1 MLTIRKAADRGTT
14 KIDWLDS
21 RHTFS
26 FGDYRDPAHDR
37 FRTLR
42 VLNDDRVAPGQGFGT
57 HPHRDMEIITYV
69 LSGELAHRDS
79 MGNGETLKAGEWQAM
94 TAGTGI
100 LHSEFNPS
108 RAAPVHLLQMWV
120 MPAKRALTPGYAQ
133 TAFPDADRLGKWRVA
148 VSPDGRDGSLTIH
161 QDAVVSQATV
171 RPGDRLGYEFAP
183 GRGGWLHVATGAVT
197 VNGLSLAAGD
207 GLAVEG
213 EEKLTVEGAET
224 GEVILFD
231 LA

>member
-1 MLTIRKAADRGTT
+1 MLTIRKANDRGVTR
-14 KIDWLDS
+14 IGWLDS

-26 FGDYRDPAHDR
+26 FGDYHDPRHER

-42 VLNDDRVAPGQGFGT
+42 VINDDRVAPAQGFGT
-57 HPHRDMEIITYV
+57 HPHRDMEIVTYV
-69 LSGELAHRDS
+69 LTGELAHRDS
-79 MGNGETLKAGEWQAM
+79 MGNGEALKAGQWQAM

-100 LHSEFNPS
+100 THSEFNPS
-108 RAAPVHLLQMWV
+108 RTDPAHFLPMWV
-120 MPAKRALTPGYAQ
+120 FPSRRGLTPTYAQ
-133 TAFPDADRLGKWRVA
+133 TGYPPAERLGRWRVA
-148 VSPDGRDGSLTIH
+148 VSPDGRDGSLTIN

-171 RPGDRLGYEFAP
+171 RPGDRLEYAFAP

-207 GLAVEG
+207 GLAVDG
-213 EEKLTVEGAET
+213 EERITVEGAEP

>member
-1 MLTIRKAADRGTT
+1 MLTIRTAADRGTT
-14 KIDWLDS
+14 RIGWLDS

-26 FGDYRDPAHDR
+26 FGDYRDPRHTQ
-37 FRTLR
+37 FRALR
-42 VLNDDRVAPGQGFGT
+42 VINDDRVAPGQGFGT
-57 HPHRDMEIITYV
+57 HPHRDMEIATYV

-79 MGNGETLKAGEWQAM
+79 LGHVRGLKPGEWQAM
-94 TAGTGI
+94 TAGTG
-100 LHSEFNPS
+100 LTHSEFNPS
-108 RAAPVHLLQMWV
+108 ATEPVHFLQVWLL
-120 MPAKRALTPGYAQ
+120 PERRGLTPAYDQKQYPEAE
-133 TAFPDADRLGKWRVA
+133 RLGRWRVA
-148 VSPDGRDGSLTIH
+148 LSPDGRDGSLRLH

-171 RPGDRLGYEFAP
+171 RPGDTLGYDFAP

-197 VNGLSLAAGD
+197 VNGLPLAAGD

-213 EEKLTVEGAET
+213 EGQIVVEGVEA

>member
-1 MLTIRKAADRGTT
+1 MLTTRKSADRGTT
-14 KIDWLDS
+14 RIGWLDS

-42 VLNDDRVAPGQGFGT
+42 VINDDRVAPGQGFGS
-57 HPHRDMEIITYV
+57 HPHRDMEIVTHV
-69 LSGELAHRDS
+69 LSGELAHKDS
-79 MGNGETLKAGEWQAM
+79 MGNGETLRAGEWQAM
-94 TAGTGI
+94 TAGTGV

-108 RAAPVHLLQMWV
+108 DMAPVHLLQMWV
-120 MPAKRALTPGYAQ
+120 MPKRRGLTPGYAQ
-133 TAFPDADRLGKWRVA
+133 KAFPAAERLGRWQVA

-161 QDAVVSQATV
+161 QDAVVSHATA
-171 RPGDRLGYEFAP
+171 RPGDRLEYAFAP
-183 GRGGWLHVATGAVT
+183 GHGGWLHVATGAVT

-213 EEKLTVEGAET
+213 EERLTVEGTET
-224 GEVILFD
+224 GELILFD